1 MIGMTTTS
9 RNGACAGL
17 ARICLRVGTAYLL
30 FLQVLVGGVSAAA
43 VAADR
48 MLGLDRLSALC
59 SGDMRPDSARQD
71 DGRPTT
77 SHRQGDTCC
86 VWGCP
91 GGTLPGDAPGQTA
104 LRLPLPPQP
113 GEISP
118 RERDIA
124 HCGHLH
130 PAADRGG
137 GSRAPPIASV

>member
-17 ARICLRVGTAYLL
+17 ARICFRVGLAYLL

-43 VAADR
+43 AAGDR
-48 MLGLDRLSALC
+48 MLGLEQLSVLC
-59 SGDMRPDSARQD
+59 SGDVRPDGGRQD
-71 DGRPTT
+71 DGRAPT

-91 GGTLPGDAPGQTA
+91 GGAMPGDAPRQTA
-104 LRLPLPPQP
+104 LRLPSPPQP
-113 GEISP
+113 GELPP
-118 RERDIA
+118 RERDTA
-124 HCGHLH
+124 PCDHLH

-137 GSRAPPIASV
+137 GSRAPPTVSM